1 MFALAGGLSRL
12 FEKKQIL
19 KSASIITVVT
29 IASRILGYWRDQ
41 RIALLLGT
49 TPQADSFWLAYR
61 LPNMLRR
68 LVGEGA
74 MSASFIPVFTG
85 YVAKRPPQE
94 VWEFANRLFWTLAL
108 LLAVVTVLGMVFS
121 QEVVFLFTALDP
133 APGQWGQAVELNRVV
148 FPYVFFI
155 GLAALAMAILN
166 CFHVFGPPAAT
177 PVLLNVS
184 IIVFSFGVA
193 LKYFDN
199 PAQAL
204 AVGVLVGGALQFLML
219 LPLLVKHGMTFDFGI
234 SFSHPG
240 IRSVGRLM
248 VPAFLGYGVYQ
259 VNVLVSTI
267 FATAERMPEGTLTA
281 LQYGDRVMELVL
293 GGYAIAVATAILPMM
308 SRQAA
313 AHEFEK
319 LKQTF
324 AFSLR
329 IVSFITIPA
338 MVGLM
343 VMREPIIRV
352 LFQYG
357 EFDAQSTMLTARA
370 LLYYAVGLP
379 ALAGV
384 KLVVPGFYSS
394 QDVRTPVRVAIYTLI
409 LNFIINVLCL
419 NFFFNLFLNGGPAL
433 ATSIAAYFNCFVL
446 FVIFR
451 QRFGRLGTLGI
462 VVSLAKTSVCSA
474 VMGVACYLA
483 LQFSPFDRFQGG
495 LANAVILAA
504 MILGAT
510 VVFLGLAWLFRCPE
524 VEEVWG
530 IATRKDRPAREEGN

>member
-1 MFALAGGLSRL
+1 MV
-12 FEKKQIL
+12 EKKQIL
-19 KSASIITVVT
+19 KSASVITLVT
-29 IASRILGYWRDQ
+29 IVSRILGYLRDQ

-49 TPQADSFWLAYR
+49 GPLADSFWLAYR

-74 MSASFIPVFTG
+74 MSAAFIPVFTG
-85 YVAKRPPQE
+85 YVAKRSSAE

-108 LLAVVTVLGMVFS
+108 LLAVMTVFGMIFS
-121 QEVVFLFTALDP
+121 REVVLLFTALDRT
-133 APGQWGQAVELNRVV
+133 PGHWEDAIGLNRLV

-166 CFHVFGPPAAT
+166 CFHIFGPPAAT
-177 PVLLNVS
+177 PVLLNVA
-184 IIVFSFGVA
+184 IIVFSFGA
-193 LKYFDN
+193 LRRHFAD

-204 AVGVLVGGALQFLML
+204 AFGVLLGGAFQFLML
-219 LPLLVKHGMTFDFGI
+219 LPLLTKQGMRFEFGI
-234 SFSHPG
+234 SFRHPG
-240 IRSVGRLM
+240 IRSVARLM
-248 VPAFLGYGVYQ
+248 APAFLGYGVYQ
-259 VNVLVSTI
+259 INVVVNTI

-281 LQYGDRVMELVL
+281 LQYGDRIMELVL

-308 SRQAA
+308 SHQAA
-313 AHEFEK
+313 SLEYEK

-338 MVGLM
+338 MVGLV

-357 EFDAQSTMLTARA
+357 EFDAESTTLTARA
-370 LLYYAVGLP
+370 LLYYALGLP

-384 KLVVPGFYSS
+384 KLIVPGFYSS
-394 QDVRTPVRVAIYTLI
+394 QDVRTPVRVAIYALI
-409 LNFIINVLCL
+409 LNCVVNVMCL
-419 NFFFNLFLNGGPAL
+419 HLFFPIFQNGGPAL
-433 ATSIAAYFNCFVL
+433 ATSVAAYFNFFVL

-451 QRFGRLGTLGI
+451 QRYGRLGTLDILISIG
-462 VVSLAKTSVCSA
+462 KTTFCAA
-474 VMGVACYLA
+474 VMGAACHLA
-483 LQFSPFDRFQGG
+483 LQLSPFERFQGA
-495 LANAVILAA
+495 LTHAVVLGFLILV
-504 MILGAT
+504 AT
-510 VVFLGLAWLFRCPE
+510 ALFLGLAWLLRCPE

-530 IATRKDRPAREEGN
+530 ITRRSRPASGAGAI

>member
-1 MFALAGGLSRL
+1 MFALGWGLSRL

-19 KSASIITVVT
+19 KSASIITLVT

-49 TPQADSFWLAYR
+49 SPLADSFWLAYR

-85 YVAKRPPQE
+85 YVAKRSPQE

-108 LLAVVTVLGMVFS
+108 LLAVITVLGMVFS
-121 QEVVFLFTALDP
+121 REVVFLFTALGE
-133 APGQWGQAVELNRVV
+133 APGQWGEAVELNRVV
-148 FPYVFFI
+148 FPYVLFV

-177 PVLLNVS
+177 PVLLNIA
-184 IIVFSFGVA
+184 IIVFSFGVVRR
-193 LKYFDN
+193 YFQD

-219 LPLLVKHGMTFDFGI
+219 LPLLVKHGMTFDFGV
-234 SFSHPG
+234 SFRHPG

-267 FATAERMPEGTLTA
+267 FATAERMPKGTLTA
-281 LQYGDRVMELVL
+281 LQYGDRVMELIL

-313 AHEFEK
+313 SHEFDK

-338 MVGLM
+338 MVGLV

-357 EFDAQSTMLTARA
+357 EFDAESTTLTARA
-370 LLYYAVGLP
+370 LLYYAIGLP

-394 QDVRTPVRVAIYTLI
+394 QDVRTPVRVAVYTLI

-419 NFFFNLFLNGGPAL
+419 SLFFHVFLNGGPAL
-433 ATSIAAYFNCFVL
+433 ATSIAAYFNFFVL

-451 QRFGRLGTLGI
+451 QRFGRLGTLEI
-462 VVSLAKTSVCSA
+462 LVSLGKTTICSV
-474 VMGVACYLA
+474 VMGALCYLA
-483 LQFSPFDRFQGG
+483 LQLSPFERFEGV
-495 LANAVILAA
+495 LANAVILAGL
-504 MILGAT
+504 ILAAT
-510 VVFLGLAWLFRCPE
+510 LVFLGLAWLLRCPE

-530 IATRKDRPAREEGN
+530 IAARKERRATPEEI